1 MSGVMA
7 VVMLLLVMSVLQ
19 KTWSDIK
26 HKQEMEQGINTQRAR
41 VGEMLGSIKNTLDGT
56 ANEGLVALDVNSQ
69 KITLRDGVFNR
80 GSACIA
86 SQASQALATIE
97 TQVVRFL
104 SEFTSGQVYIEGYTD
119 NLPVTRPVTNFE
131 VFCTVYDDNF
141 TLSAARAREARK
153 FIVGDLAPAFARR
166 VIVAGY
172 GDSQPIPGVAPED
185 ARQRRIEVRFVLPEK

>member
-1 MSGVMA
+1 
-7 VVMLLLVMSVLQ
+7 MLLLVMSVLQ